1 MRLKWQWFLGGKF
14 MFWVSIIIFMFLI
27 SSFVFTYIIDPTT
40 TLYIKKQKIDPT
52 IIKTISEKYVSNLGI
67 TIDNK
72 NIEYNFV
79 KYNHYRYNHDRYN
92 SEGEDTILLGTF
104 HEWNDTYYINIS
116 LDLYNTTLLDD
127 IVIHE
132 TRHMIVEYLKDKKII
147 NLDKYTEEIAE
158 GKDIYYN
165 NLFNSGIY
173 LLKIKEN

>member
-27 SSFVFTYIIDPTT
+27 SSFVFTYIIDPTAT
-40 TLYIKKQKIDPT
+40 FYMKKQKIDPT

-79 KYNHYRYNHDRYN
+79 KYNHDRYN

-116 LDLYNTTLLDD
+116 LDLYNSTLLDD

-173 LLKIKEN
+173 LLKVKEN